1 MMYRAGGVA
10 AAMALAVSGGAY
22 AGVRST
28 APDVRPLAETQGS
41 LAAIGAAPAGGQENA
56 PAAAMTV
63 EGKPATVT
71 TEVEEVAQEFQVV
84 EQETNTLSAGQ
95 TQVATVGTNGV
106 AHVTYQVTTVN
117 GETTRVPVSSVV
129 VTPKVDQVVLVG
141 TGTPEEVALA
151 QAGDG
156 RTPQSAQAVA
166 HVLVQAHGW
175 GEGEF
180 QCLVNLW
187 NRESTWNYQAVNPSS
202 GAYGIA
208 QALPGNKMAET
219 GADWQT
225 NPVTQIK
232 WGLGYIS
239 GRYGTPCS
247 AWAHSNAVGWY

>member
-22 AGVRST
+22 AAVRT
-28 APDVRPLAETQGS
+28 ATPDVLPLSETQSS
-41 LAAIGAAPAGGQENA
+41 LAAIGDPGAKDQGA
-56 PAAAMTV
+56 PAAMEVA
-63 EGKPATVT
+63 GKPGTVT
-71 TEVEEVAQEFQVV
+71 TQVEEVAEEFQVV
-84 EQETNTLSAGQ
+84 EQPTNTLSVGE
-95 TQVATVGTNGV
+95 TKVATVGSNGV
-106 AHVTYQVTTVN
+106 SRVTYQVTKVDGRTVR
-117 GETTRVPVSSVV
+117 EAVSTVV
-129 VTPKVDQVVLVG
+129 VTPRVDQVVLVG

-156 RTPQSAQAVA
+156 TTPASAQAVA
-166 HVLVQAHGW
+166 HVLIRGYGW
-175 GEGEF
+175 GENEF

-202 GAYGIA
+202 GAHGIP
-208 QALPGNKMAET
+208 QALPGSKMAET
-219 GADWQT
+219 GSDWRT